1 MKISRQVP
9 LHALRV
15 FEAVA
20 RLQSFTRAGEELA
33 LTQTAVSYQIKLLED
48 HLGEPVFLRR
58 PRQIV
63 LTEAGERMLP
73 KIVQGLD
80 LLADALASA
89 RAPAEEVLLIHSPP
103 TFAQQWL
110 TYNLGRFHMLQPSIA
125 VRLKAAG
132 ETIDFDRTPGD
143 IAIRWGRGDWPG
155 LSAHFLMC
163 LDFSPVLSPALAES
177 IGGVTTPADLL
188 KLPIISPTDPWWRL
202 WFAAAGVD
210 CSELAQRPKNDFGIQ
225 SLDAGAAM
233 AGQGV
238 AIINPGHYRNEIAA
252 GLLIQPF
259 ALTCND
265 GRDYWL
271 VYPERRRNQP
281 KIKAFRDWI
290 LAEMAAEQAAAS

>member
-9 LHALRV
+9 LPALRV

-33 LTQTAVSYQIKLLED
+33 LTQTAISYQIKLLEN
-48 HLGEPVFLRR
+48 HLGEPLFLRR
-58 PRQIV
+58 PRQIA

-80 LLADALASA
+80 LLVEALAAA
-89 RAPAEEVLLIHSPP
+89 RAPSEEVLLIHSPP

-110 TYNLGRFHMLQPSIA
+110 TYHLGRFHMLQPSIA

-143 IAIRWGRGDWPG
+143 IAIRWGRGEWPG
-155 LSAHFLMC
+155 LCAHFLMR
-163 LDFSPVLSPALAES
+163 LDFAPVLSPALAET
-177 IGGVTTPADLL
+177 IGGVKTPADLL
-188 KLPIISPTDPWWRL
+188 KLPIISPTDIWWRI
-202 WFAAAGVD
+202 WFTAAGVD
-210 CSELAQRPKNDFGIQ
+210 PGELSQRQKNDFGIQ

-238 AIINPGHYRNEIAA
+238 AIINPAHYRNEIAA
-252 GLLIQPF
+252 GRLIQPF
-259 ALTCND
+259 DLICND

-271 VYPERRRNQP
+271 VYPERRRNQS

-290 LAEMAAEQAAAS
+290 LTEMAAEQAG